1 MKYDHMDRRDFVKK
15 LSVGMGAALSP
26 GVLAAILSGCEAEP
40 EASGLLTT
48 RELDVLG
55 SLTDAIIPRTDTPG
69 ARDAG
74 VPQYIEMM
82 LAEFTPSDRVE
93 TFRSQLDWIS
103 SWLERQG
110 ASQLEDVADEERNSL
125 LVALDDQAF
134 GTGISNEVPPGEP
147 ALFAILKPLTVAGYY
162 TSQVGAT
169 QELHQTPFGSY
180 EDVPFDA
187 IGKTWA

>member
-1 MKYDHMDRRDFVKK
+1 MDRRDFVKQ
-15 LSVGMGAALSP
+15 LSAGMGAALTP

-40 EASGLLTT
+40 QASGLLTT
-48 RELDVLG
+48 REMDILG

-82 LAEFTPSDRVE
+82 LNYFTPADRVA

-103 SWLERQG
+103 SWLSGQDARK
-110 ASQLEDVADEERNSL
+110 LEDVVEEKRNAL

-134 GTGISNEVPPGEP
+134 GAGTSNELPPGEP

-162 TSQVGAT
+162 TSQIGAT

-180 EDVPFDA
+180 EDVPFSK

>member
-1 MKYDHMDRRDFVKK
+1 MMDRRDFVKQ
-15 LSVGMGAALSP
+15 LSAGMGAALTP
-26 GVLAAILSGCEAEP
+26 GVLAAILTGCEAEP
-40 EASGLLTT
+40 NANGLLTT

-69 ARDAG
+69 AREAG

-103 SWLERQG
+103 SWLDAQD
-110 ASQLEDVADEERNSL
+110 ALNLEDVADEKLNAL

-134 GTGISNEVPPGEP
+134 GAGESNELPPGEP

-162 TSQVGAT
+162 TSEIGAT
-169 QELHQTPFGSY
+169 QELHQAPFGLHKG
-180 EDVPFDA
+180 DVPFDE
-187 IGKTWA
+187 IGKSWS

>member
-1 MKYDHMDRRDFVKK
+1 MDRRDFVKQ
-15 LSVGMGAALSP
+15 LSAGMGAALTP

-40 EASGLLTT
+40 QSTGLLATH
-48 RELDVLG
+48 DQDILG

-82 LAEFTPSDRVE
+82 LDNFTPSDQVE
-93 TFRSQLDWIS
+93 IFRSQLDWIS
-103 SWLERQG
+103 SWLAGQD
-110 ASQLEDVADEERNSL
+110 AQKLEDVVDEKRNAL

-134 GTGISNEVPPGEP
+134 GAGTSNGLPPGEP

-162 TSQVGAT
+162 TSEIGAT

-180 EDVPFDA
+180 EDVPFDE

>member
-1 MKYDHMDRRDFVKK
+1 MDRRDFVKQ
-15 LSVGMGAALSP
+15 LSAGMGAALKP

-40 EASGLLTT
+40 EDSGLLTLN
-48 RELDVLG
+48 ELDVLG

-82 LAEFTPSDRVE
+82 LQDFTPSDEVAI
-93 TFRSQLDWIS
+93 FRSQIDWIS
-103 SWLERQG
+103 SLLERHD
-110 ASQLEDVADEERNSL
+110 ARQLEDVGEEERNAL
-125 LVALDDQAF
+125 LIALDDQAF
-134 GTGISNEVPPGEP
+134 GTGASDGLPPGEP

-162 TSQVGAT
+162 TSKAGAL

-180 EDVPFDA
+180 EDVPFKE

>member
-1 MKYDHMDRRDFVKK
+1 MNRRDFVKQ
-15 LSVGMGAALSP
+15 LSAGMGAALTP
-26 GVLAAILSGCEAEP
+26 GVLAAILSGCTAEP

-82 LAEFTPSDRVE
+82 LTEFTPPDYVA

-103 SWLERQG
+103 SWLEGQDARR
-110 ASQLEDVADEERNSL
+110 LEDVVDEKRNVL
-125 LVALDDQAF
+125 LVSLDDQAF
-134 GTGISNEVPPGEP
+134 GDGSSNELPSGEP

-162 TSQVGAT
+162 TSKIGAT

-180 EDVPFDA
+180 EDVPFSK